1 MKEGEKMNTDEMILV
16 FKNDLK
22 FQEEIL
28 LDMLLAMKTDLE
40 HMIHSRVINKD
51 FTLNYFY
58 DYKKSARDYYLF

>member
-1 MKEGEKMNTDEMILV
+1 MIFVL
-16 FKNDLK
+16 KNDLK

-58 DYKKSARDYYLF
+58 DYKKKCKRLLSFLKNDWCY